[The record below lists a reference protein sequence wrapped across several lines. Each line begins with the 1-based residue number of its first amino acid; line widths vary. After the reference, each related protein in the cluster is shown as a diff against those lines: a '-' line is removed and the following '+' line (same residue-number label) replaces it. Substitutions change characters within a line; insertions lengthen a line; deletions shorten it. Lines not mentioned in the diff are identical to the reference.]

1 MSTLADGAKLYCRIG
16 EVARLTGLKPSIIR
30 FWETEF
36 PGIAPH
42 KSSTGQRLYSQQ
54 NIKEISA
61 IKELLYTEK
70 LTIAGAKNRLRQARK
85 SSSVTSPDTLK
96 QILISELLAIKKI
109 LSP

>member
-1 MSTLADGAKLYCRIG
+1 MSTLADGAKLYRRIG

-36 PGIAPH
+36 PGIAPQ

-54 NIKEISA
+54 NIKEIST
-61 IKELLYTEK
+61 IKDLLYTEK

-85 SSSVTSPDTLK
+85 SASAPSPDTLK
-96 QILISELLAIKKI
+96 QIVISELLAIKKI
-109 LSP
+109 LSQ